1 MRYSAAC
8 NTIGDSRKALEQAC
22 AVVRD
27 GLDGDTPDLAVVF
40 VSAHHAG
47 FEEVPAL
54 IAERLG
60 ARHLIG
66 CTCETVIG
74 GGEEME
80 DRPAVSLW
88 TAVMPGVEIAAC
100 HAEFERT
107 PDGLLCSGMPL
118 AAEVGFPVGAAI
130 FLGDPYT
137 CAAKS
142 LIARIADDHP
152 GVPLMGGMASSGNAP
167 GENRLYIDGRVVN
180 RGGVGVLIGRGVS
193 VRSVVSQGCRPVG
206 VPFVITKSDENVVH
220 ELGGVPAMLRL
231 QEIFD
236 AAGERDQRLLQRGP
250 HVGLAIDEHRS
261 EFGRGDFLISGVLG
275 GDRAT
280 GALALGNVVRTGQT
294 LQFHVRD
301 ADAADEDLRS
311 LITTQLESG
320 ERPQGALL
328 FSCNGRGTRMFAET
342 NHDAGVIQDLAGP
355 IPLAGFF
362 AQGELGPISGSN
374 HLHGFTAS
382 LALFGS
388 SPAGSEHDD

>member
-1 MRYSAAC
+1 MRFSAAY
-8 NTIGDSRKALEQAC
+8 NTIGDSRKAVEQAC

-27 GLDGDTPDLAVVF
+27 GLEGDRPDLAVIF
-40 VSAHHAG
+40 VSAHHAE
-47 FEEVPAL
+47 FDELPMLVE
-54 IAERLG
+54 ERLG
-60 ARHLIG
+60 SRHLLG

-74 GGEEME
+74 GGEELE
-80 DRPAVSLW
+80 NRPAVSVW
-88 TAVMPGVEIAAC
+88 TAALPGVEIVTC

-118 AAEVGFPVGAAI
+118 ADEMEFPVGAAI

-137 CAAKS
+137 CAAQS

-152 GVPLMGGMASSGNAP
+152 NVPVVGGMASSATAP
-167 GENRLYIDGRVVN
+167 GENRLYIDGRTVSH
-180 RGGVGVLIGRGVS
+180 GGVGVLLGRGVDI
-193 VRSVVSQGCRPVG
+193 RTVVSQGCRPVG
-206 VPFVITKSDENVVH
+206 VPFIVTKSDENVVH

-236 AAGERDQRLLQRGP
+236 EADEWDQQLLQRGP

-275 GDRAT
+275 GDRET
-280 GALALGNVVRTGQT
+280 GALALGNVVRIGQT

-311 LITTQLESG
+311 LLDSRLESG
-320 ERPQGALL
+320 DPPGAALL
-328 FSCNGRGTRMFAET
+328 FSCNGRGTRMFADR
-342 NHDAGVIQDLAGP
+342 NHDAGVIQELAGP

-362 AQGELGPISGSN
+362 AQGELGPVSGSN

-382 LALFGS
+382 VALFG
-388 SPAGSEHDD
+388 PASTGSGHDE